1 MLEYQKAQTAS
12 DLLWELWLGS
22 KHIDILPQDF
32 SPENRA
38 EGYSIQRFLEQRSNE
53 PLCGWKIAAT
63 SQAGQSHIGVSGPM
77 AGRLLKER
85 FHSSGKKLSLEG
97 NLMKVAE
104 AEFAF
109 QLGSDLPLRNKNYNI
124 EEVLAAVDYLHPA
137 IEIPDSRFNQ
147 FAKVGEAQLIADNA
161 CAHEFVL
168 GEPTEEEW
176 RDFDLQN
183 HSVEIQNQ
191 KSVMEKGTG
200 RNVLGDPRIALTW
213 LVNELL
219 SIGIYLK
226 KGQVVTTGTITKPI
240 PIAANDIITANF
252 GQLGS
257 VTVGFSD

>member
-1 MLEYQKAQTAS
+1 MESASQVVLEKYKRK
-12 DLLWELWLGS
+12 LLVIE
-22 KHIDILPQDF
+22 I
-32 SPENRA
+32 
-38 EGYSIQRFLEQRSNE
+38 
-53 PLCGWKIAAT
+53 
-63 SQAGQSHIGVSGPM
+63 
-77 AGRLLKER
+77 
-85 FHSSGKKLSLEG
+85 
-97 NLMKVAE
+97 